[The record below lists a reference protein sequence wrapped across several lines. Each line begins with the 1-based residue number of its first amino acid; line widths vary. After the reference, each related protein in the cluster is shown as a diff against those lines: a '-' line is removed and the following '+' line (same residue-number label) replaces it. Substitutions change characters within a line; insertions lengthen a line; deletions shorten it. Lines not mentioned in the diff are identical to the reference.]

1 MKLVR
6 FLVASILAAAFSVAA
21 VPGFADTKLKTLRLL
36 SGQPEGSYYE
46 ISARLSQQ
54 VNANTYDHGLM
65 IFTEATRGSVDTA
78 LWTGL
83 GAGDLGIVQMDVLE
97 DLVAGRSAATA
108 NAPLPLQSLFVV
120 DEEYMLVVVRSD
132 SAPATLSGLPPRRMA
147 IGTSGSGTQFTANR
161 VLPALGIP
169 LTGKSIDSRSAIS
182 LRADRFCRGE
192 IDAAVFVISL
202 PNPVVSRTVSDCGG
216 VILGLSDPDRQ
227 ALERKLPSYGFTPAA
242 EAAFPAGKVRS
253 QWLLRVPAVVVTSS
267 LPDEQAALLLASVFD
282 PTDLG
287 LLRRLEF
294 RNQPLPNP
302 MPRGAT
308 PIHPAAERFFLA
320 RPDLTGASDK
330 NEGEAASQ
338 N

>member
-1 MKLVR
+1 MNLRR
-6 FLVASILAAAFSVAA
+6 FVITNVLAATLSVAA
-21 VPGFADTKLKTLRLL
+21 VPGFADTTANTLRLL

-108 NAPLPLQSLFVV
+108 HAPLPLQSLFVV
-120 DEEYMLVVVRSD
+120 DEEYMLVVVRD
-132 SAPATLSGLPPRRMA
+132 TIAPATLSSLPPRRLA
-147 IGTSGSGTQFTANR
+147 IGTGGSGTQFTAKR
-161 VLPALGIP
+161 VLPALGVP
-169 LTGKSIDSRSAIS
+169 LTGKTIDSRSAIS

-202 PNPVVSRTVSDCGG
+202 PNPVVSRTIGDCGG
-216 VILGLSDPDRQ
+216 VVLGISDPDRQ
-227 ALERKLPSYGFTPAA
+227 ALERILPSYQFTAAADATLPAS
-242 EAAFPAGKVRS
+242 KVKS
-253 QWLLRVPAVVVTSS
+253 QWLLRVPAVVVTST
-267 LPDEQAALLLASVFD
+267 LPDDQAALLLTSVFD
-282 PTDLG
+282 PPDLG
-287 LLRRLEF
+287 LLRRIEF
-294 RNQPLPNP
+294 RNQPLTNP
-302 MPRGAT
+302 MPHGAT
-308 PIHPAAERFFLA
+308 PIHPAAEKFFLE
-320 RPDLTGASDK
+320 RPDLTGSSDK
-330 NEGEAASQ
+330 TEGKAV